1 MDSKVKAAT
10 TTYRSEVLLNRQLQT
25 TVYSL
30 PWEKEGRAIRR
41 EEYG

>member
-10 TTYRSEVLLNRQLQT
+10 TTYRTEVLLNRQLQY
-25 TVYSL
+25 TVW